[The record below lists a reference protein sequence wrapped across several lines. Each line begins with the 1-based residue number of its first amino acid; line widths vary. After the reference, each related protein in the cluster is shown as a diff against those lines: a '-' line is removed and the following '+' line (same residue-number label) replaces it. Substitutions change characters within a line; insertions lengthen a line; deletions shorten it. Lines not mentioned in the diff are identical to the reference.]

1 MAVVAST
8 GTQRIVTVLF
18 ADVVGSTAI
27 GERLGPERSKFLFDE
42 VVSLIAVE
50 VRRLDGTVAQLLGDG
65 LMAVFG
71 APVGHE
77 DDAER
82 AVRAALAIQEAIAAY
97 GEELRSGYGVDLAV
111 RVSLNTGPVV
121 LTDGDEGEDRYNALG
136 DTANVAARL
145 QQLAPEGGIV
155 VGPETERQIQ
165 LCVELESLGEVELR
179 GIERPLRVARVT
191 GARGLAQV
199 RAIVPLV
206 GRGAELA
213 VLDGACEAIADGSGA
228 IVSITGES
236 GIGKS
241 RLVVEARR
249 RFGDRIRFLEGR
261 AGSYAE
267 SFPYWP
273 VRDLLRDWLGIASDA
288 PEARVRLELKAALG
302 GLGEGA
308 EFAYPFLAR
317 LLALPLEAEADAALR
332 ELSREAVQQQTFAAV
347 SAVVHRLAEA
357 RPLCIV
363 VDDLQWAD
371 SLTIELVED
380 LLALTDQVQLGVV
393 LIYRAERDQPSWRL
407 GEHARAVFP
416 HRYHEIELRPLPP
429 SASRELAEAL
439 AESALPG
446 SLADLLA
453 ERAGGNPFFLEEALQ
468 DLIERGALR
477 RREGVWELA
486 DGQVAVP
493 TLVQGALQARLDRLP
508 PRTREVVSVASAI
521 GRGFGLPLLE
531 RLLPHDQVV
540 PALSDLMRLDLIVEV
555 SRRPAPEYRFRHG
568 LVQEVAYNSL
578 LEPARRTLHRRIG
591 EAIETLYGDAG
602 DAVYGPLAHHF
613 AEADEPERAAR
624 YSLLAG
630 DAARAVY
637 ADHEAI
643 EHYRRARTFLR
654 RLNDPG
660 RERDTLFKIALVRH
674 LAFDYARAG
683 QAYDAAFDCSAE
695 ERTERA
701 ASPAQVE
708 LALVRP
714 DSYAPGDTYSSE
726 SAIVIEQLFR
736 GLLRIDHDL
745 NVVPELAQNMNVSAD
760 GLTYLF
766 MLREDACW
774 SDGHPLTAGD
784 FVYAWRKLREEGH
797 VTAFLLD
804 DIASAEALDDW
815 TLEVHL
821 REPRNYFPYVLA
833 SHWAYPWPRHR
844 ADEVGAAWRLPES
857 LVGNGPYVLA
867 EVGDAGARLTANPH
881 WRTASGNVGEV
892 RIVFRDRTT
901 EPPLDDWV
909 AGRYDL
915 QLVRDAPIAATQTMS
930 ERYPTLST
938 TFLGFNIRNQPM
950 ADERVRRAL
959 AHAIDSTALVADS
972 PGVDLAA
979 AGGGAIPPVMPGHG
993 DGAGLPHDLER
1004 ARALLAEA
1012 GYPGGDGL
1020 PELLVDARPWSPTAA
1035 LAEQLAAVGVR
1046 TRFETPGKHFG
1057 VSQDTHAWFAGWHA
1071 DYPDPDGF
1079 YLGLLELGL
1088 PLYRD
1093 EETDAVLAQARI
1105 SRDRDERLRLYREF
1119 ERIWIGQR
1127 AALVPISYSRQLV
1140 LRRPNV
1146 HGLRLNPMG
1155 AFHLEQVVLDPIARG
1170 DS

>member
-27 GERLGPERSKFLFDE
+27 GERIGPERSKFLFDE

-82 AVRAALAIQEAIAAY
+82 AVRAALAIQEAIATY

-179 GIERPLRVARVT
+179 GIERPLRVSRVT

-206 GRGAELA
+206 GRSAELA

-347 SAVVHRLAEA
+347 SAVVHRLADA

-363 VDDLQWAD
+363 IDDLQWAD

-683 QAYDAAFDCSAE
+683 QAYDAAFDCSSE

-701 ASPAQVE
+701 PSPAQVE

-766 MLREDACW
+766 MLREDVCW

-804 DIASAEALDDW
+804 DIAAAEALDDW

-867 EVGDAGARLTANPH
+867 EVDDAGARLTPNPH
-881 WRTASGNVGEV
+881 WRSASGNVGDV
-892 RIVFRDRTT
+892 RIVYRDRTT
-901 EPPLDDWV
+901 EPSLDEWI

-915 QLVRDAPIAATQTMS
+915 QLVRDAPVAAGETIS

-993 DGAGLPHDLER
+993 DGAGLPYDLER

-1012 GYPGGDGL
+1012 GYPGGEGL
-1020 PELLVDARPWSPTAA
+1020 PELLVNARPWSPTAA
-1035 LAEQLAAVGVR
+1035 LGRQLAAVGVR
-1046 TRFETPGKHFG
+1046 ARFETPGKHFG

-1119 ERIWIGQR
+1119 ERIWIGRR

-1155 AFHLEQVVLDPIARG
+1155 AFHLEQVVLDPLDRG
-1170 DS
+1170 TS

>member
-1 MAVVAST
+1 MVTST

-42 VVSLIAVE
+42 IVSLIGAE
-50 VRRLDGTVAQLLGDG
+50 VRRFDGTVAQLLGDG
-65 LMAVFG
+65 LFAVFG

-82 AVRAALAIQEAIAAY
+82 AVRAALAIQTAIAAY
-97 GEELRSGYGVDLAV
+97 GEELRGGYGIELAV

-121 LTDGDEGEDRYNALG
+121 LTDEDDGGDRYNALG

-145 QQLAPEGGIV
+145 QDLAPSGGIV
-155 VGPETERQIQ
+155 VGPETERQVQ
-165 LCVELESLGEVELR
+165 LCVELEPLGEVELR
-179 GIERPLRVARVT
+179 GIEQPLRASRVT
-191 GARGLAQV
+191 GVRGPAQV
-199 RAIVPLV
+199 RAVVPLV
-206 GRGAELA
+206 GRSAELA
-213 VLDGACEAIADGSGA
+213 VLVDACDAIADGSGA

-241 RLVVEARR
+241 RLVSEARR

-273 VRDLLRDWLGIASDA
+273 VRDLLRDWLGIAADA
-288 PEARVRLELKAALG
+288 PEARVRLELKTALG
-302 GLGEGA
+302 GLSDGVES
-308 EFAYPFLAR
+308 AYPFLAR
-317 LLALPLEAEADAALR
+317 LLALPLEPEADAALR
-332 ELSREAVQQQTFAAV
+332 ELGREAVQQQTFAAV
-347 SAVVHRLAEA
+347 GAVVHRLADA

-363 VDDLQWAD
+363 IDDLQWAD

-380 LLALTDQVQLGVV
+380 LLALTDQAQLGIV
-393 LIYRAERDQPSWRL
+393 LIYRADRDKPSWGL

-416 HRYHEIELRPLPP
+416 HRYREIELRPLPAG
-429 SASRELAEAL
+429 ASRELADAL
-439 AESALPG
+439 AESALPAAV
-446 SLADLLA
+446 ADLLA
-453 ERAGGNPFFLEEALQ
+453 ERAGGNPFFLEEAIQ

-477 RREGVWELA
+477 RREGAWELA
-486 DGQVAVP
+486 DSQVAVP

-531 RLLPHDQVV
+531 RLLPRDQVV

-591 EAIETLYGDAG
+591 EALVALYGQSGEAVAG
-602 DAVYGPLAHHF
+602 PIARHF
-613 AEADEPERAAR
+613 AEADEPELAAR
-624 YSLLAG
+624 YLLAAG

-654 RLNDPG
+654 RLEDPA
-660 RERDTLFKIALVRH
+660 RERETLFKIALVRH

-683 QAYDAAFDCSAE
+683 QAYDAAFDCSTE
-695 ERTERA
+695 QRTERA
-701 ASPAQVE
+701 PTPERVVLS
-708 LALVRP
+708 LMRP

-726 SAIVIEQLFR
+726 SALVIEQLFR
-736 GLLRIDHDL
+736 GLLRVDHDL

-774 SDGHPLTAGD
+774 SDGHPVTAGD
-784 FVYAWRKLREEGH
+784 FVFAWHQLREEGH
-797 VTAFLLD
+797 ITAFLLS
-804 DIASAEALDDW
+804 DITSAEALDDW

-833 SHWAYPWPRHR
+833 SHWAYPWPRHL
-844 ADEVGAAWRLPES
+844 ADEIGSAWRRPES
-857 LVGNGPYVLA
+857 LVGNGPFVLA
-867 EVGDAGARLTANPH
+867 GVDEAGARLTANPH
-881 WRTASGNVGEV
+881 WLSAAGNVGEV
-892 RIVFRDRTT
+892 EIAFRARA
-901 EPPLDDWV
+901 DDALADWCE
-909 AGRYDL
+909 GRYDL
-915 QLVRDAPIAATQTMS
+915 QIAREAPSGAANTIA
-930 ERYPTLST
+930 ERAPTLST
-938 TFLGFNIRNQPM
+938 EFLAFNIGLAPIG
-950 ADERVRRAL
+950 DERVRRAI
-959 AHAIDSTALVADS
+959 AHAVDSAALVADS
-972 PGVDLAA
+972 PGMNHA
-979 AGGGAIPPVMPGHG
+979 AGTGGAIPPVMPGHS
-993 DGAGLPHDLER
+993 DGVGLAYDPAR
-1004 ARALLAEA
+1004 ARELLAEA
-1012 GYPGGDGL
+1012 GHAGGNGL
-1020 PELLVDARPWSPTAA
+1020 PELLIGARAWSPTAA
-1035 LAEQLAAVGVR
+1035 LGEQLAAIGIR
-1046 TRFETPGKHFG
+1046 ARFETRDKHWIA
-1057 VSQDTHAWFAGWHA
+1057 SPDSHLWFASWHA

-1079 YLGLLELGL
+1079 YFGLFEQGL
-1088 PLYRD
+1088 PLYHDD
-1093 EETDAVLAQARI
+1093 ETNSALAQARA
-1105 SRDRDERLRLYREF
+1105 SRDRDERLRLYRDY
-1119 ERIWIGQR
+1119 ERLWIGAHAAIVPVSYQR
-1127 AALVPISYSRQLV
+1127 QIM
-1140 LRRPNV
+1140 LRRPNIHSV
-1146 HGLRLNPMG
+1146 RPNPMG
-1155 AFHLEQVVLDPIARG
+1155 AFHLEQVVVEPAARG